1 MEENF
6 LNKDFFKVKINF
18 YIKSNLEMT
27 LLLTSS
33 Y

>member
-1 MEENF
+1 MEEIF
-6 LNKDFFKVKINF
+6 LNKDFFKVKIKF
-18 YIKSNLEMT
+18 YIKGNLEMT